1 MRNVV
6 FQRNFF
12 ELENVKLDPRHKP
25 KQVRRSSIDL
35 WPEANETANQGGQF
49 ATLAGNKLI
58 FVGGAA
64 RLICVQSSR
73 SRVWGWGRPSQV
85 GGSPRTHVIVARNG
99 VSNATSSRSVAQRR
113 KQCVERNGFD
123 RNTRF
128 EMALNPP
135 NKFSFLQLLLR
146 VSRIKIVIETWL
158 AKRKRN
164 TVYYFYKF
172 QMSSKLCWIWYSF
185 SQMEV

>member
-12 ELENVKLDPRHKP
+12 ELQNVKLDPRHKP

-35 WPEANETANQGGQF
+35 WPGANETANQGGQF

-73 SRVWGWGRPSQV
+73 SRVWGWERPSQV

-123 RNTRF
+123 RT
-128 EMALNPP
+128 
-135 NKFSFLQLLLR
+135 R
-146 VSRIKIVIETWL
+146 VSRWRLTPL
-158 AKRKRN
+158 STN
-164 TVYYFYKF
+164 F
-172 QMSSKLCWIWYSF
+172 SF
-185 SQMEV
+185 SSFSYIKSWLKRD